1 MENAHG
7 KMDSRI
13 NHGMQRSVRLPT
25 RCHRPINQINH
36 IGIPTS
42 YGLVRQSDRS
52 KEDRIEHQ
60 RSIYP
65 RPAFL
70 YTWIRCIPGGC
81 FFQLFIIMVSDGQ
94 NVSNSSW
101 VHGVRIV
108 LCRNCVLERAEDW
121 VCVELSSPQRLTTI
135 MKGSEGCPESDPTG
149 NVMMIITELLYIS

>member
-1 MENAHG
+1 MVCSVVYGYLLVAIALSIRSIILVYLLRTG
-7 KMDSRI
+7 QTVSPDSGVRRIASRI
-13 NHGMQRSVRLPT
+13 FNGVDIRACLR
-25 RCHRPINQINH
+25 
-36 IGIPTS
+36 
-42 YGLVRQSDRS
+42 
-52 KEDRIEHQ
+52 
-60 RSIYP
+60 
-65 RPAFL
+65 FL

-108 LCRNCVLERAEDW
+108 LCRNCVLERAEGG
-121 VCVELSSPQRLTTI
+121 VCVDSVALSSPQRLTTI